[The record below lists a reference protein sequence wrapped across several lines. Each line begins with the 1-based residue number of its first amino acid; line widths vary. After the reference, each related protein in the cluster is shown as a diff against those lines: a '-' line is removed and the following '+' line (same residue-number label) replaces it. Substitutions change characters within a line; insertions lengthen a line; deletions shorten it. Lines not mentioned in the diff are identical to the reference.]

1 MKSTVFSGFIE
12 KLRSNRRL
20 EILVYS
26 ALILTAVVIFAAD
39 GGISCLG
46 SREKGGASA
55 MGASSSRTSVEERL
69 EDVLSS
75 MEGAGRVRVLICPS
89 GEAGSS
95 LFDISSGSEGRGAY
109 SGAIIVAEG
118 AKDLLVA
125 SRLREAVM
133 TALGLDA
140 ASVCVFAMDGPE

>member
-1 MKSTVFSGFIE
+1 MKRTAFSGFIE
-12 KLRSNRRL
+12 KLRNNKRL

-26 ALILTAVVIFAAD
+26 ALILTAVIIFAAD

-46 SREKGGASA
+46 SGEKGGASA
-55 MGASSSRTSVEERL
+55 ARAASASVEERL

-75 MEGAGRVRVLICPS
+75 IQGAGRVRVLVCPS
-89 GEAGSS
+89 GGGGS
-95 LFDISSGSEGRGAY
+95 LFDASSGYGETNAY

-118 AKDLLVA
+118 ANDLLVA

-140 ASVCVFAMDGPE
+140 SSVCVFAMDGPE